1 MPPCAP
7 SSKIR
12 TSNSWWRTLRYLDR
26 TFNLVDYLQSRDRIH
41 RLSQTRNCEIVLLLA
56 KDSID
61 EFVDFC
67 LEQKTR
73 LARFVQQD
81 ADDILPADAALEKP
95 DILRAL
101 LWPEEEPQEQ

>member
-1 MPPCAP
+1 L
-7 SSKIR
+7 
-12 TSNSWWRTLRYLDR
+12 TLTEANLAIYLDR
-26 TFNLVDYLQSRDRIH
+26 TFNLVDYLQSQDRIH
-41 RLSQTRNCEIVLLLA
+41 RLSQTSDCQIVLLLA

-81 ADDILPADAALEKP
+81 VDDILPADAALEKP

-101 LWPEEEPQEQ
+101 LWPEDGGS